1 MRKLASVQ
9 RMAKKVLR
17 CGQSKLWFDP
27 NEYESVLAA
36 DSIEKVKNLIED
48 GTIIKKNDKV
58 NSRANA
64 RDRKEAKSKGRHM
77 GNGSRKGTKNARL
90 PKKTIWIKT
99 LRSMRSILRDMK
111 NKGELTSEEYQK
123 YRRQAK
129 GNMFKLNKNTMIE
142 HINRKKQEAIRLAEL
157 ELQAAALKMGQN
169 N

>member
-1 MRKLASVQ
+1 
-9 RMAKKVLR
+9 MAKKVLR

-123 YRRQAK
+123 YDA
-129 GNMFKLNKNTMIE
+129 
-142 HINRKKQEAIRLAEL
+142 
-157 ELQAAALKMGQN
+157 
-169 N
+169 